1 MEWLRWLLEILD
13 GTNPSA
19 PPLIIKHTTEIHEG
33 GGAGAFQWVTAA
45 IALVAA
51 TFAGLGARTALMTWK
66 RSEEE
71 RAVEAAVQKRK
82 QASQVVATVS
92 MHQHLSGNYQSRA
105 TFFNRSDGPVYNVA
119 VDIVDNCDGD
129 SEVTEFKI
137 IPPRE
142 DQYAY
147 GKFYQK
153 SRANRSREQLDVAI
167 FFDDANNV
175 PWVREADGTLH
186 EFDREE
192 FDLVAEEQH
201 ETNRTRKFWTREFWK
216 GRSAKA
222 VNSAG

>member
-1 MEWLRWLLEILD
+1 MDLLRWLLELLD
-13 GTNPSA
+13 GTNLATA
-19 PPLIIKHTTEIHEG
+19 PQIVEHTTVIRE

-66 RSEEE
+66 RSEQE

-92 MHQHLSGNYQSRA
+92 MHQHLNGNYQSRA
-105 TFFNRSDGPVYNVA
+105 TFFNRSDGPVYNVT
-119 VDIVDNCDGD
+119 VDIFDNYDGD
-129 SEVTEFKI
+129 SEVIEFKI

-142 DQYAY
+142 DQFCY
-147 GKFYQK
+147 GKFYDEM
-153 SRANRSREQLDVAI
+153 RAKRSRDKLDVAI

-186 EFDREE
+186 EFDNEE
-192 FDLVAEEQH
+192 FSPAAEEQPA
-201 ETNRTRKFWTREFWK
+201 TNRTKKFWTKEFWV
-216 GRSAKA
+216 GRSIKA
-222 VNSAG
+222 ANSAD